1 MDRIVKSSIV
11 IAITWVAFGFASSSA
26 FAQNLSN
33 GSIVGKVTDASG
45 AAVPNVLVTVT
56 SPQLQVPQ
64 VTTTSDAQGD
74 YSALNLPAPGVYHVK
89 FTLQGFETFERSD
102 LNLTVGFAARVDAT
116 MQVGAVTQTVSVTGS
131 SPVVDTVNSAVESTI
146 SREQVF
152 DTPKSPGM
160 QELQPMA
167 EGLSMTGPPDV
178 GDSQMVDRASII
190 TFGIQLTPTLSLEG
204 INNADDHS
212 QTEINYLDAFNVES
226 AEYKTDGNNA
236 DVAYSGVDG
245 VVVMKSGSNTFHGD
259 YRYDAQPPQ
268 FQGNN
273 ISGALAAPPNNL
285 KVTNP
290 LHSFG
295 YYDYSFDIGGRIL
308 RDKLWGYGGI
318 YKQGLDEGFVNF
330 YGAPDSTI
338 NTSSYGLTYACWT
351 CGDAKPAFIYTS
363 LPGWALKFNY
373 QATQS
378 VQFIFSNFYGNK
390 HEFAEDNS
398 ATEPLPTDGYE
409 LQPGASFKGEM
420 QVTKPRWI
428 LDAIV
433 GCECVWTTYTPE
445 PASILSPY
453 GWTNG
458 TNFAGD
464 PSEMELSN
472 GLLTGIW
479 IDSQDFQYTKNLET
493 NVNFSYIPKEPHL
506 GGTHQLK
513 AGTTDDWDNEDIAYP
528 RENKTGDYYAI
539 FSNGVPFEVEAFNFP
554 LYPSNVELGQGIYG
568 TDTWKIR
575 RVTLNLGVR
584 WDHWRDFYGTETT
597 TAIQFQDIFPH
608 VKNPGATVANWNDV
622 VPRLGA
628 VWDVRGNG
636 KTVIKGSFGMFGD
649 HAGDTLPA
657 QYNND
662 NLHGITYSWPG
673 ATNPNLCQG
682 TAALAPVEYKCDVTS
697 AFLATLPTLTPISS
711 SGGSSQVLNPNL
723 TEPKIQEYVARF
735 ERQVAPNVSVAAG
748 YVGHIIH
755 NLYNSETNGGSVSPT
770 TSYAGSGQNVG
781 HPYNTYTLPAT
792 FTDALTGAPVTLYTY
807 LSPNTAAGAATC
819 ASTGCTSN
827 EILNTPSSRPDYYN
841 VLEFSATKRYSNK
854 WNLGGSYWLFKDHR
868 WINGLAG
875 LNGSPNDA
883 NFPLDTTWNWE
894 MRINGV
900 YNLPMGF
907 KITSF
912 FRNKSGAWGQRTETF
927 SGKGLNGQALNQGS
941 VTINMGPFGQYQGP
955 HVEVWNVQGAKVFTI
970 HERYKIEANAQVFNL
985 LNGSGAVSTNY
996 KTTTNPASPTFGV
1009 ITSIE
1014 SARVARLGVEFSF

>member
-1 MDRIVKSSIV
+1 MERVIKSGIV
-11 IAITWVAFGFASSSA
+11 IAIIWVVLGFASSSL
-26 FAQNLSN
+26 FAQNLAN

-74 YSALNLPAPGVYHVK
+74 YSVLNIPAPGIYHVK
-89 FTLQGFETFERSD
+89 FSLQGFQTFERSD

-116 MQVGAVTQTVSVTGS
+116 MQVGAVTQTVSVSGS
-131 SPVVDTVNSAVESTI
+131 SPVVDTVNSAVEATI
-146 SREQVF
+146 TRDQVY
-152 DTPKSPGM
+152 DMPKSPGM

-167 EGLSMTGPPDV
+167 EGVSMTGPPDV
-178 GDSQMVDRASII
+178 GDSQMVSRASIV
-190 TFGIQLTPTLSLEG
+190 TYGIILEPTLSLEG
-204 INNADDHS
+204 INNTDAHS

-226 AEYKTDGNNA
+226 AEYRTSGNTA
-236 DVAYSGVDG
+236 DVAFPGLDG

-259 YRYDAQPPQ
+259 YRYDVQPPQ

-273 ISGALAAPPNNL
+273 ITSALAAPPNNL
-285 KVTNP
+285 KFTNP
-290 LHSFG
+290 LHGFG

-318 YKQGLDEGFVNF
+318 YKQATDEGFVNF
-330 YGAPDSTI
+330 YGAPDKTIST
-338 NTSSYGLTYACWT
+338 SPYGLKYACWT
-351 CGDAKPAFIYTS
+351 CGDAQPAYKYLS
-363 LPGWALKFNY
+363 LPGWAGKINY
-373 QATQS
+373 QATPS
-378 VQFIFSNFYGNK
+378 VQFLFSNFYGTK
-390 HEFAEDNS
+390 HSFAQNS
-398 ATEPLPTDGYE
+398 GPLNPLPDDGYE
-409 LQPGASFKGEM
+409 LQPGASFKGEV
-420 QVTKPRWI
+420 QITRPRWI

-433 GCECVWTTYTPE
+433 GCECVWTPYTPE
-445 PASILSPY
+445 PASITAPY

-464 PSEMELSN
+464 PSEQELSN
-472 GLLTGIW
+472 GLNTGIW
-479 IDSQDFQYTKNLET
+479 IDSQNFQYTR
-493 NVNFSYIPKEPHL
+493 NVEANANFSYITQAPHL

-513 AGTTDDWDNEDIAYP
+513 VGTTEDWDVEDNAYP
-528 RENKTGDYYAI
+528 KENKTGDYVAI
-539 FSNGVPFEVEAFNFP
+539 FNNGVPFEVQAYNFP
-554 LYPSNVELGQGIYG
+554 IYPSDKENANGIYG

-584 WDHWRDFYGTETT
+584 WDRWVDFYSKQTT
-597 TAIQFQDIFPH
+597 TAHQFQGVFP
-608 VKNPGATVANWNDV
+608 VFTEPKTIVADWNDV

-636 KTVIKGSFGMFGD
+636 KTVVKGSFGMFGD
-649 HAGDTLPA
+649 RAGDTLPA
-657 QYNND
+657 QYDANGLD
-662 NLHGITYSWPG
+662 SKTYSWPG
-673 ATNPNLCQG
+673 ATNPNLCQA
-682 TAALAPVEYKCDVTS
+682 TAALAPVEYQCDVT
-697 AFLATLPTLTPISS
+697 AAYLATLPTLTPISQA
-711 SGGSSQVLNPNL
+711 GGITQVINPNFK
-723 TEPKIQEYVARF
+723 EDKIQEYVARF

-755 NLYNSETNGGSVSPT
+755 NLFNADTNGGSVSPT
-770 TSYAGSGQNVG
+770 TNFAGSGIAVG
-781 HPYNTYTLPAT
+781 HPYGSYTLPAT

-807 LSPNTAAGAATC
+807 LSPSTPAGAATC
-819 ASTGCTSN
+819 ASTGCNST
-827 EILNTPSSRPDYYN
+827 EILNTPSNRPDYYN
-841 VLEFSATKRYSNK
+841 ALEFAASKRYSNK
-854 WNLGGSYWLFKDHR
+854 WNLGGSFWMFKDHR

-875 LNGSPNDA
+875 LAGSPNDV

-900 YNLPMGF
+900 YNLPLGF
-907 KITSF
+907 KINSF

-927 SGKGLNGQALNQGS
+927 SGKGLNGQTLNQGS

-955 HVEVWNVQGAKVFTI
+955 HVEVWNLQGAKIFTI

-985 LNGSGAVSTNY
+985 LNGSGAVTTNY

-1009 ITSIE
+1009 ITGIE